1 MDKKT
6 DKKMSDTNGLVK
18 KRLIVDKIGKVYY
31 NKSMIKVS

>member
-18 KRLIVDKIGKVYY
+18 KKTNCGQNR
-31 NKSMIKVS
+31 KSLLQ